1 MLTITNFEH
10 RVNVIQWLKTEGLA
24 HYEREDH
31 IDWDIVSEEDIQGML
46 VDMFCFADCGEHL
59 DSAIFNE
66 ICTATLSET
75 LLKLAF
81 RGTLQDSTEAQ
92 AMLHD
97 AMFDTL
103 KAYAQSCIDLHYN
116 GKLPL

>member
-1 MLTITNFEH
+1 MITITNFEH

-31 IDWDIVSEEDIQGML
+31 IDWDIVSDKDIEGML

-81 RGTLQDSTEAQ
+81 RGTPQDSTEAQ
-92 AMLHD
+92 TMLHD

>member
-1 MLTITNFEH
+1 MLTISNFDH

-31 IDWDIVSEEDIQGML
+31 IDWDIVSDKDIEGML
-46 VDMFCFADCGEHL
+46 VDMFCYADCGEHL

-92 AMLHD
+92 AMLND

-103 KAYAQSCIDLHYN
+103 KAYAQSCIDLHCN